1 MPGEQGEI
9 PHAAPSTV
17 TPSGSNRAGGRRDP
31 WIGPLQAAMIEWK
44 RHHNQ
49 EEEESMDGTKVIRKK
64 LGNFEGDLKKRVRSL
79 EKDLSNLGKK
89 LEKKEKEVK
98 KLQEK
103 LTSKLVKNVKKKV
116 KNAKKKVTKRLGDIF

>member
-1 MPGEQGEI
+1 MPGQQGEI
-9 PHAAPSTV
+9 PHAAPSPV
-17 TPSGSNRAGGRRDP
+17 TPSGGKRAGGRRDP
-31 WIGPLQAAMIEWK
+31 WIGPRQAAMIKWK
-44 RHHNQ
+44 CQHNQ

-64 LGNFEGDLKKRVRSL
+64 LGNIEGEIKKRVRSL

-98 KLQEK
+98 RLQEK

-116 KNAKKKVTKRLGDIF
+116 KNAKKKVTKRLTDIF